1 MMEPV
6 PWQLKIAFH
15 FYGFGSLLM
24 GLVLFA
30 SSMDAKECVSN
41 DKFFSVHPFQFKNLI
56 YENVYIKDRGF
67 GIQIFFGSEDFSDC
81 MRFKTLNFD
90 SAKLSKARILP

>member
-41 DKFFSVHPFQFKNLI
+41 DKFFSVHPFKFKNLI
-56 YENVYIKDRGF
+56 YENVYIKDRGLEF
-67 GIQIFFGSEDFSDC
+67 KFFLALKIFQIV
-81 MRFKTLNFD
+81 
-90 SAKLSKARILP
+90 